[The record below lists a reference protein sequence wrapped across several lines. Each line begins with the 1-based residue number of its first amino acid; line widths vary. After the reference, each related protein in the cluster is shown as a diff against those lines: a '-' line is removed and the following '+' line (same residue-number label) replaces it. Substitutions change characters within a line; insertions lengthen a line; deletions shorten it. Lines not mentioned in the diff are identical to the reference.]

1 MVTTDRSSGA
11 PSSHGRK
18 AWILGA
24 IGLVVV
30 AACWALYV
38 IKRDTQRAAPRVIGS
53 VWAARVGDDPR
64 VYFVTRE
71 DRAVTRSFDPQGSHT
86 YQHTYSV
93 YVLHSRQARTGEPA
107 GSVEIA
113 RIDTTTPD
121 FARYRTFVSLPDGPG
136 VLGRVGEL
144 IWLWNGGLEARNAR
158 TLETVWTP
166 AKIAAANGQLAAV
179 LPDDPKYTKVLN
191 ALEALVVK
199 GQDARFFRVD
209 PASGKLEAVDEA
221 HLASLSTE
229 HTKTAETAFT
239 SLDSG
244 GRSLAAST
252 GAGALCR
259 NALTDDGFWCALLTA
274 DERAKLSSWQGS
286 IEDWEYR
293 NWWFSMGESARMAYR
308 GRYELTP
315 EPNVSR
321 NAIMLDLASVEPV
334 NGDRLVMAGFL
345 RRPGNSAV
353 WTVSEG
359 DESAAASSPRPVT
372 AQKKSHLVLH
382 RKALGEKHPWNLM
395 RLDRD
400 GTVHWDRTTGLNELS
415 QLCDG
420 QGAVVLSGL
429 AATDADAPKGARPER
444 MLFVDERT
452 GKAAM
457 LNIATGE
464 LASVE

>member
-1 MVTTDRSSGA
+1 LTTD
-11 PSSHGRK
+11 PSSRTPGALGRK
-18 AWILGA
+18 AWIVGA
-24 IGLVVV
+24 IGLVVG
-30 AACWALYV
+30 AACCALYV
-38 IKRDTQRAAPRVIGS
+38 IKRDTQRVAPRVIGS

-71 DRAVTRSFDPQGSHT
+71 DRSVTRSFDPQGSHT

-93 YVLHSRQARTGEPA
+93 YVLHARQTRTGEPA

-121 FARYRTFVSLPDGPG
+121 FARYRTFVTLPDGPG
-136 VLGRVGEL
+136 ILGAVGEL

-166 AKIAAANGQLAAV
+166 AKIAAVNGQLAAV

-191 ALEALVVK
+191 AVDALVVK
-199 GQDARFFRVD
+199 GQDARFYRVD

-221 HLASLSTE
+221 RLASLSTE

-239 SLDSG
+239 SLDAG

-259 NALTDDGFWCALLTA
+259 QALLDDGFWCALLTV
-274 DERAKLSSWQGS
+274 DERAQLTSWQGS

-293 NWWFSMGESARMAYR
+293 NWWFSMGESARTAYR
-308 GRYELTP
+308 GQYKLTP

-321 NAIMLDLASVEPV
+321 NAIVLDLASVEPV
-334 NGDRLVMAGFL
+334 NSDRLVMARFL
-345 RRPGNSAV
+345 RRPGDGAV
-353 WTVSEG
+353 WTLSG
-359 DESAAASSPRPVT
+359 DAAGAAPSAPGPVAAR
-372 AQKKSHLVLH
+372 KKSHLVLH

-395 RLDRD
+395 RLDGVGR
-400 GTVHWDRTTGLNELS
+400 VHWDRTTGLNELS

-444 MLFVDERT
+444 MLFVDERS
-452 GKAAM
+452 GQAAM

-464 LASVE
+464 LGSLE